1 MEHCY
6 KCHSAS
12 SEKVKGGLLLDTRE
26 GIRKGGESGHAVVP
40 GNLKESLLISALKH
54 DDFEMP
60 PKKVLPAAVIADF
73 EKWIQSGATDPRRAT
88 RPVAKADS
96 IDIEAGRKHWA
107 YQALKAPAIPEVKN
121 AAWPASDID
130 RFILARLESAGLQ
143 PGADAE
149 KIILI
154 RRLYFDLVGLPP
166 TPEEIA
172 QFVDDKSPAAYENLV
187 DRLMKSPR
195 FGERWGRH
203 WLDVVRYA
211 ESMSLRG
218 RLLKHAWRYRDYV
231 IEAFNDDLPYDQ
243 FLTQQL
249 AGDLLETSSVDT
261 QRRNL
266 IATTFLVMGD
276 ALLENQNKS
285 QLDMDVVDEQ
295 LDVIGKSLLAQTIA
309 CARCH
314 DHKFDPIPTSDYYA
328 MAGIFKNIQGLKHSN
343 VSTNMEIPLPFTEEV
358 KRELEIHSSA
368 VTKLQSEIN
377 ELKPKIAGNDRL
389 PVQAKD
395 LPGIVV
401 DNPDAKAIGK
411 WGKSD
416 GIKNRVGSEYLLSK
430 TAGSKVVY
438 PVAFPDDGRYEVRI
452 TIAQHAN
459 RAPKAHV
466 TVLHKDGNQSFRIDQ
481 RKAPGNFNKDRSD
494 DYFQSLGFFEFP
506 SGQWDAVEISVK
518 GGGGFVI
525 ADAVQFLP
533 VDNDGKVTNIV
544 AASSLAG
551 IVVDD
556 DDVKV
561 VGAWTHSMYSKHYV
575 GKGYIHDD
583 NKGKGGKTLTFI
595 PKISDGKYEVRFA
608 YSWGG
613 GRASNVPVEIF
624 SAAGKKLL
632 VIDMRKEPPLNKRFI
647 SLGTYRFAANEQNR
661 VLISNE
667 GTDGIVTADALQFL
681 PVDND
686 TTVTTRSASQVAKD
700 LTAVEQQE
708 LKKKISKLT
717 AELSALQKRK
727 PAREM
732 VNSAVEKKKPTDL
745 KIHIRGNINNLGA
758 IAPRGVLQVA
768 NHGPA
773 PKMPTNASGRLELAR
788 WIADPA
794 NPLTSR
800 VMANRVWHWLFGA
813 GLVRTVDTFGTM
825 GESPSHP
832 ELLDHLAV
840 HFIQKGWSVKK
851 LIRTIVLSRTY
862 RLSSS
867 RGGQPKDPENRL
879 LAHMNRRRLDAE
891 SLRDTMLSV
900 GGTLKL
906 EMGGATFPANLK
918 TDVGFQFQEPRRS
931 VYVPVFRSSLPELF
945 EVFDFAN
952 PSLVTGRRDIST
964 VAPQALFMMNH
975 PFVRTQARL
984 TAERLLSDPLL
995 NESHRINHAY
1005 LQILGRPATE
1015 TEVSLGQDFLKAVTD
1030 TSEKGRIEAW
1040 TQMVQSMFL
1049 TIEFRYIH

>member
-1 MEHCY
+1 MGDVFAAESTAEGLDFFEKKIRPVLVEHCY

-12 SEKVKGGLLLDTRE
+12 SEKVKGELLLDTRE

-60 PKKVLPAAVIADF
+60 PKKVLPAAVVADF
-73 EKWIQSGATDPRRAT
+73 EKWIQSGAADPRRAT

-107 YQALKAPAIPEVKN
+107 YQPLKAPAIPKVTD
-121 AAWPASDID
+121 AAWPANDID

-166 TPEEIA
+166 TPEEITR
-172 QFVDDKSPAAYENLV
+172 FVDDKSPGAYENLV
-187 DRLMKSPR
+187 DRLIKSPR

-249 AGDLLETSSVDT
+249 AGDLLETSSVDA

-285 QLDMDVVDEQ
+285 QLDMDIVDEQ

-328 MAGIFKNIQGLKHSN
+328 MAGIFKNIQGLKHAN
-343 VSTNMEIPLPFTEEV
+343 VSTNMEIPLPILEES

-430 TAGSKVVY
+430 TSGSKVIY
-438 PVAFPDDGRYEVRI
+438 PVAFPDEGRYEVRI

-481 RKAPGNFNKDRSD
+481 RKAPGAFNKDRSD
-494 DYFQSLGFFEFP
+494 GYFQSLGFFEFP

-533 VDNDGKVTNIV
+533 VDNDGKVT
-544 AASSLAG
+544 
-551 IVVDD
+551 
-556 DDVKV
+556 
-561 VGAWTHSMYSKHYV
+561 
-575 GKGYIHDD
+575 
-583 NKGKGGKTLTFI
+583 I
-595 PKISDGKYEVRFA
+595 PKSSQQGKQLL
-608 YSWGG
+608 
-613 GRASNVPVEIF
+613 
-624 SAAGKKLL
+624 AAEQKALKTRMAKL
-632 VIDMRKEPPLNKRFI
+632 K
-647 SLGTYRFAANEQNR
+647 T
-661 VLISNE
+661 
-667 GTDGIVTADALQFL
+667 
-681 PVDND
+681 
-686 TTVTTRSASQVAKD
+686 
-700 LTAVEQQE
+700 
-708 LKKKISKLT
+708 
-717 AELSALQKRK
+717 ELSALQKRK

-773 PKMPTNASGRLELAR
+773 PKMPTSSSGRLELAH
-788 WIADPA
+788 WIADPS

-813 GLVRTVDTFGTM
+813 GLVRTVDNFGTM
-825 GESPSHP
+825 GEPPSHP
-832 ELLDHLAV
+832 ELLDHLSF

-867 RGGQPKDPENRL
+867 RGGQPEDPENRL

-1005 LQILGRPATE
+1005 LQILGRHATE
-1015 TEVSLGQDFLKAVTD
+1015 TEVSLGQDFLKTVTD

>member
-12 SEKVKGGLLLDTRE
+12 SEKVKGELLLDTRE

-60 PKKVLPAAVIADF
+60 PKKVLPAAVVADF
-73 EKWIQSGATDPRRAT
+73 EKWIQSGAADPRRAT

-107 YQALKAPAIPEVKN
+107 YQPLKAPALPKVTD
-121 AAWPASDID
+121 AAWPANDID

-166 TPEEIA
+166 TPEEITR
-172 QFVDDKSPAAYENLV
+172 FVDDKSPGAYENLV
-187 DRLMKSPR
+187 DRLIKSPR

-249 AGDLLETSSVDT
+249 AGDLLETSSVDA

-285 QLDMDVVDEQ
+285 QLDMDIVDEQ

-328 MAGIFKNIQGLKHSN
+328 MAGIFKNIQGLKHAN
-343 VSTNMEIPLPFTEEV
+343 VSTNMEIPLPILEES
-358 KRELEIHSSA
+358 KRELEIHNSA

-430 TAGSKVVY
+430 TSGSKVVY
-438 PVAFPDDGRYEVRI
+438 PVAFPDEGRYEVRI

-481 RKAPGNFNKDRSD
+481 RKAPGAFNKDRSD
-494 DYFQSLGFFEFP
+494 GYFQSLGFFEFP

-533 VDNDGKVTNIV
+533 VDNDGKVT
-544 AASSLAG
+544 
-551 IVVDD
+551 
-556 DDVKV
+556 
-561 VGAWTHSMYSKHYV
+561 
-575 GKGYIHDD
+575 
-583 NKGKGGKTLTFI
+583 I
-595 PKISDGKYEVRFA
+595 PKSSQQGKQLL
-608 YSWGG
+608 
-613 GRASNVPVEIF
+613 
-624 SAAGKKLL
+624 AAEQKALKTRMAKL
-632 VIDMRKEPPLNKRFI
+632 K
-647 SLGTYRFAANEQNR
+647 T
-661 VLISNE
+661 
-667 GTDGIVTADALQFL
+667 
-681 PVDND
+681 
-686 TTVTTRSASQVAKD
+686 
-700 LTAVEQQE
+700 
-708 LKKKISKLT
+708 
-717 AELSALQKRK
+717 ELSALQKRK

-773 PKMPTNASGRLELAR
+773 PKMPTSSSGRLELAH
-788 WIADPA
+788 WIADPS
-794 NPLTSR
+794 NPLTAR

-813 GLVRTVDTFGTM
+813 GLVRTVDNFGTM
-825 GESPSHP
+825 GEPPSHP
-832 ELLDHLAV
+832 ELLDHLSF

-867 RGGQPKDPENRL
+867 RGGQPEDPENRL

-1005 LQILGRPATE
+1005 LQILGRHATE
-1015 TEVSLGQDFLKAVTD
+1015 TEVSLGQDFLKTVTD

>member
-1 MEHCY
+1 MGDVFAAESTAEGLDFFEKKIRPVLVEHCY

-12 SEKVKGGLLLDTRE
+12 SEKVKGELLLDTRE

-60 PKKVLPAAVIADF
+60 PKKVLPAAVVADF
-73 EKWIQSGATDPRRAT
+73 EKWIQSGAADPRRAT

-107 YQALKAPAIPEVKN
+107 YQPLKAPALPKVTD
-121 AAWPASDID
+121 AAWPANDID

-166 TPEEIA
+166 TPEEITR
-172 QFVDDKSPAAYENLV
+172 FVDDKSPGAYENLV
-187 DRLMKSPR
+187 DRLIKSPR

-249 AGDLLETSSVDT
+249 AGDLLETSSVDA

-285 QLDMDVVDEQ
+285 QLDMDIVDEQ

-328 MAGIFKNIQGLKHSN
+328 MAGIFKNIQGLKHAN
-343 VSTNMEIPLPFTEEV
+343 VSTNMEIPLPILEES

-430 TAGSKVVY
+430 TSGSKVIY
-438 PVAFPDDGRYEVRI
+438 PVAFPDEGRYEVRI

-481 RKAPGNFNKDRSD
+481 RKAPGAFNKDRSD
-494 DYFQSLGFFEFP
+494 GYFQSLGFFEFP

-533 VDNDGKVTNIV
+533 VDNDGKVT
-544 AASSLAG
+544 
-551 IVVDD
+551 
-556 DDVKV
+556 
-561 VGAWTHSMYSKHYV
+561 
-575 GKGYIHDD
+575 
-583 NKGKGGKTLTFI
+583 I
-595 PKISDGKYEVRFA
+595 PKSSQQGKQLL
-608 YSWGG
+608 
-613 GRASNVPVEIF
+613 
-624 SAAGKKLL
+624 AAEQKALKTRMAKL
-632 VIDMRKEPPLNKRFI
+632 K
-647 SLGTYRFAANEQNR
+647 T
-661 VLISNE
+661 
-667 GTDGIVTADALQFL
+667 
-681 PVDND
+681 
-686 TTVTTRSASQVAKD
+686 
-700 LTAVEQQE
+700 
-708 LKKKISKLT
+708 
-717 AELSALQKRK
+717 ELSALQKRK

-773 PKMPTNASGRLELAR
+773 PKMPTSSSGRLELAH
-788 WIADPA
+788 WIADPS

-813 GLVRTVDTFGTM
+813 GLVRTVDNFGTM

-832 ELLDHLAV
+832 ELLDHLSF

-867 RGGQPKDPENRL
+867 RDGQPEDPENRL

-1005 LQILGRPATE
+1005 LQILGRHATE
-1015 TEVSLGQDFLKAVTD
+1015 TEVSLGQDFLKTVTD

>member
-1 MEHCY
+1 LAFFEKKIRPVLVEHCY

-60 PKKVLPAAVIADF
+60 PKKVLPAAVVADF
-73 EKWIQSGATDPRRAT
+73 EKWIQSGAADPRRAT

-107 YQALKAPAIPEVKN
+107 YQPLKAPALPKVTD
-121 AAWPASDID
+121 AAWPANDID

-143 PGADAE
+143 PGANAE

-166 TPEEIA
+166 TPKEITR
-172 QFVDDKSPAAYENLV
+172 FVDDKSPGAYENLV
-187 DRLMKSPR
+187 DRLIKSPR

-249 AGDLLETSSVDT
+249 AGDLLETSSVDA

-285 QLDMDVVDEQ
+285 QLDMDIVDEQ

-328 MAGIFKNIQGLKHSN
+328 MAGIFKNIQGLKHAN
-343 VSTNMEIPLPFTEEV
+343 VSTNMEIPLPILEES

-368 VTKLQSEIN
+368 VTKLQSEIS

-430 TAGSKVVY
+430 TSGSKVIY
-438 PVAFPDDGRYEVRI
+438 PVAFPDEGRYEVRI

-481 RKAPGNFNKDRSD
+481 RKAPGAFNKDRSD
-494 DYFQSLGFFEFP
+494 GYFQSLGFFEFP

-533 VDNDGKVTNIV
+533 VDNDGKVT
-544 AASSLAG
+544 
-551 IVVDD
+551 
-556 DDVKV
+556 
-561 VGAWTHSMYSKHYV
+561 
-575 GKGYIHDD
+575 
-583 NKGKGGKTLTFI
+583 I
-595 PKISDGKYEVRFA
+595 PKSSQQGKQLL
-608 YSWGG
+608 
-613 GRASNVPVEIF
+613 
-624 SAAGKKLL
+624 AAEQKALKTRMAKL
-632 VIDMRKEPPLNKRFI
+632 K
-647 SLGTYRFAANEQNR
+647 T
-661 VLISNE
+661 
-667 GTDGIVTADALQFL
+667 
-681 PVDND
+681 
-686 TTVTTRSASQVAKD
+686 
-700 LTAVEQQE
+700 
-708 LKKKISKLT
+708 
-717 AELSALQKRK
+717 ELSALQKRK

-773 PKMPTNASGRLELAR
+773 PKMPTSSSGRLELAH
-788 WIADPA
+788 WIADPS
-794 NPLTSR
+794 NPLTAR

-813 GLVRTVDTFGTM
+813 GLVRTVDNFGTM
-825 GESPSHP
+825 GEPPSHP

-867 RGGQPKDPENRL
+867 RGGQPEDPENRL

-1005 LQILGRPATE
+1005 LQILGRHATE
-1015 TEVSLGQDFLKAVTD
+1015 TEVSLGQDFLKTVTD